1 MQQIHESVFRA
12 EGSRIIRNVTIGEQS
27 SVWYNAVLRGDGGGI
42 RMGKR
47 SNVQDN
53 AVVHT
58 GPDFPVEIGDDV
70 SIGHGAIVHGCKF
83 GNCTLFGMGAIIM
96 NGAEIGSHCL
106 IGAGALV
113 TGGMVIPDGS
123 LVVGSPARIVSR
135 VSEDQIRLLEHNA
148 SRYVEFA
155 AEYAA
160 EYS

>member
-1 MQQIHESVFRA
+1 MSRKIHETAYLAPGCAVVGDVEIGRNASVWFNATVR
-12 EGSRIIRNVTIGEQS
+12 GDSPIRIGE
-27 SVWYNAVLRGDGGGI
+27 N
-42 RMGKR
+42 

-53 AVVHT
+53 AVLH
-58 GPDFPVEIGDDV
+58 GERGHEINVGDGV
-70 SIGHGAIVHGCKF
+70 TIGHGAIVHGCKI
-83 GNCTLFGMGAIIM
+83 GNCTLIGMGAIIM

-148 SRYVEFA
+148 SRYVELA

>member
-1 MQQIHESVFRA
+1 
-12 EGSRIIRNVTIGEQS
+12 
-27 SVWYNAVLRGDGGGI
+27 
-42 RMGKR
+42 
-47 SNVQDN
+47 
-53 AVVHT
+53 
-58 GPDFPVEIGDDV
+58 VEIGDDV
-70 SIGHGAIVHGCKF
+70 SIGHGAIVHGCKI
-83 GNCTLFGMGAIIM
+83 GNCTLIGMGAIIM

-148 SRYVEFA
+148 SRYVELA